1 MEERK
6 HLLDYL
12 TQVFT
17 IFGITIFVIGIICT
31 LLGEEAAGES
41 TMFRLGSGGI
51 PVETVFQYLLTSICV
66 TALRFVFFT
75 DVLLKK
81 MSVTGRTVGMLAAV
95 IVLIGVFS
103 CLFGWF
109 PVDEAEGWIAFLICF
124 GICFVIS
131 AAVSAY
137 RERVENRRLKDGL
150 ENLKKKQEKGEAQ

>member
-17 IFGITIFVIGIICT
+17 IFGITILAISIICT
-31 LLGEEAAGES
+31 LLGEAAAGES

-75 DVLLKK
+75 DILIKK
-81 MSVTGRTVGMLAAV
+81 MCVT
-95 IVLIGVFS
+95 
-103 CLFGWF
+103 
-109 PVDEAEGWIAFLICF
+109 
-124 GICFVIS
+124 
-131 AAVSAY
+131 
-137 RERVENRRLKDGL
+137 
-150 ENLKKKQEKGEAQ
+150 

>member
-17 IFGITIFVIGIICT
+17 IFGITILAISIICT
-31 LLGEEAAGES
+31 LLGEAAAGES

-75 DVLLKK
+75 DILIKK

-95 IVLIGVFS
+95 IVLVGIFFVHIRVVCRGQGGGMDCLSPLFRDLLCHQRGSIG
-103 CLFGWF
+103 LQGK
-109 PVDEAEGWIAFLICF
+109 G
-124 GICFVIS
+124 G
-131 AAVSAY
+131 
-137 RERVENRRLKDGL
+137 
-150 ENLKKKQEKGEAQ
+150 KQASGGRIGEFKEKAG